1 MLSCRKQSRKITNFC
16 LKQGQRSKASAHT
29 FTQTFLDCLLRC
41 KCSSNFESVN
51 PGSVKSCCMLVMVW
65 CLNIYKKF
73 STAKRLSLNLCLF
86 RVPLHFI
93 HIVLNYCSSL
103 ISWSAVPTTRLV
115 VNALI
120 FKPQIIFLAVVV
132 GSKKARYGVC
142 ANINP
147 SFLNYEK
154 RSY

>member
-1 MLSCRKQSRKITNFC
+1 MLSCRKQGRKITNFC
-16 LKQGQRSKASAHT
+16 LKQGQCSKASAHT
-29 FTQTFLDCLLRC
+29 FTQTFLGCLPRC

-51 PGSVKSCCMLVMVW
+51 PGSVKSYCMLVMLW

-73 STAKRLSLNLCLF
+73 STAKQLSLNLSLF
-86 RVPLHFI
+86 T
-93 HIVLNYCSSL
+93 VLCILLRIFFNYCSSL
-103 ISWSAVPTTRLV
+103 TSWSALPTTRLV

-120 FKPQIIFLAVVV
+120 LKPQIIFLAVIV

-147 SFLNYEK
+147 SFLN
-154 RSY
+154 